1 METFQLAGSAPA
13 AYERHLVPRLFEPLA
28 AHLLEL
34 APPAGRVLDVA
45 CGTGVVARQAAPLA
59 DAVTGIDINAGMIE
73 LARHSSPAIEWR
85 VGDAEA
91 LEYPASSA
99 DVVYCQQGL
108 QFMADP
114 AAALRSMAAVLRPGG
129 RVALALWR
137 PLEQSP
143 GFLAL
148 VQALD
153 HHAGTAAGDVLRGP
167 FRLGDHAE
175 VVAQLRMAGFADIR
189 VYNHCHA
196 VQFGSV
202 AHLVEAEIDATPLAQ
217 QAAGWAPGVREAVTA
232 TAEDALRSY
241 TADDGLLFPMGAY
254 VTTATKS

>member
-28 AHLLEL
+28 THLLEL

-45 CGTGVVARQAAPLA
+45 CGTGVVARQAAAFA

-73 LARHSSPAIEWR
+73 LARQSWPAIEWR

-91 LEYPASSA
+91 LEFPAGSV

-108 QFMADP
+108 QFVADR

-153 HHAGTAAGDVLRGP
+153 RHAGPAAGNVLRGP
-167 FRLGDHAE
+167 FALGDDAE
-175 VVAQLRMAGFADIR
+175 VVSLLRSAGFTDIR

-196 VQFGSV
+196 VRFGSV
-202 AHLVEAEIDATPLAQ
+202 ADLVEAEIDATPLAQ
-217 QAAGWAPGVREAVTA
+217 QVEGWAPGVREAVTA
-232 TAEDALRSY
+232 TAEELLRSY

-254 VTTATKS
+254 VATATRG